1 MITHTRAIILRSVDY
16 QESSKILTVLSEEH
30 GKIALIARGAKRPK
44 SKLSGLIDVGNILD
58 VVYYYKSTRGVQS
71 LTEAAIAHR
80 SNSFRT
86 DFQKGAV
93 LYAVLELAAQLVHE
107 GEVNTGVFDFTAAF
121 IPWLGEEE
129 AVQPSVFAYVQVRC
143 AEICGF
149 GLQDLSGAEEGEC
162 FLNIASGT
170 ISNAIDSE
178 LSYKLTVIQ
187 TRFLREALASKSR
200 SVLQLKLENE
210 ELKQVIR
217 HLDVYFKYHIEGY
230 KERRSDVIFEQML
243 QNRT

>member
-1 MITHTRAIILRSVDY
+1 MITHTKVVILRSVDY

-30 GKIALIARGAKRPK
+30 GKIALIARGAKKPR

-71 LTEAAIAHR
+71 LTEA
-80 SNSFRT
+80 STVYNSINFRI
-86 DFQKGAV
+86 DLEKAAL
-93 LYAVLELAAQLVHE
+93 LYAVLELVGQLVHE
-107 GEVNTGVFDFTAAF
+107 GEVNPGIFEFISKF
-121 IPWLGEEE
+121 IPWLGEEK
-129 AVQPSVFAYVQVRC
+129 ALNPSIFAYAQVRC

-149 GLQDLSGAEEGEC
+149 ALQNISESEDGDF

-187 TRFLREALASKSR
+187 SLFLKEVITSKSR
-200 SVLQLKLENE
+200 DVLQMNLKKE
-210 ELKQVIR
+210 ELKQLIR

-230 KERRSDVIFEQML
+230 KERRSDIIFEQML
-243 QNRT
+243 QDNR